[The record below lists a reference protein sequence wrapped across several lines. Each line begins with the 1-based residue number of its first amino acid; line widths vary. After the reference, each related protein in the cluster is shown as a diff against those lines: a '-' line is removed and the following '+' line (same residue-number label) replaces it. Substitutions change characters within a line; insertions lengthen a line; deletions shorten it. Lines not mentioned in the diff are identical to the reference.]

1 MLEAVPKH
9 GYDYGMA
16 SKEDIGRRI
25 RQAREEA
32 GMTQAQLGKA
42 WGGRSHAAVSD
53 IERGATGVTASGLAE
68 LALILGKS
76 VGSFYGERATA
87 EFFRGGRDEAGTIV
101 ASNSMEDFKKFVRQK
116 RDSGD

>member
-1 MLEAVPKH
+1 MKH

-16 SKEDIGRRI
+16 SKEQIGRRI

-53 IERGATGVTASGLAE
+53 IERGATGVSASGLAE
-68 LALILGKS
+68 LAEILGKT
-76 VGSFYGERATA
+76 VGSFYGEKVSA
-87 EFFRGGRDEAGTIV
+87 EFFRGGRDEDGTVIAGK
-101 ASNSMEDFKKFVRQK
+101 SMEEFKKFLRQK
-116 RDSGD
+116 RDSSD